1 MRILVVTGL
10 SGAGRSAA
18 LRCFEDMDFFCV
30 DNLPPKLIPMFAELC
45 AGQYEGIS
53 DVALVVDVRSGDMFH
68 DIYESLTWLKE
79 HGHDTELLYLEADLP
94 TLVGRFDLTRRT
106 HPLHHEGIT
115 LEAAIEQET
124 HMLEPLRAMADRII
138 DTTNLSARQLRS
150 AIAKIYSGKR
160 QIDVPLMT
168 IISFGF
174 KYGVPLDAD
183 IIHDMRFL
191 PNPYYIESMRH
202 CTGEDENV
210 ANYVM
215 QSTEACTYLDMVVRQ
230 IEYVLPLFA
239 HEGKTDIVVGIGCT
253 GGMHRSVAFANALYQ
268 KLNSDGHP
276 VEIVHRDIMRDQAA
290 EQAAK
295 RQDTK

>member
-1 MRILVVTGL
+1 MRIIVVTGL

-45 AGQYEGIS
+45 AGQNEGIT
-53 DVALVVDVRSGDMFH
+53 DVALVMDVRGGDMFH
-68 DIYESLTWLKE
+68 DIYESLHWLKE
-79 HGHDTELLYLEADLP
+79 HGHETELLYLEADRAAI
-94 TLVGRFDLTRRT
+94 VGRFDLTRRT
-106 HPLHHEGIT
+106 HPLHHEGMT

-124 HMLEPLRAMADRII
+124 QMLAPLRKMADRII

-150 AIAKIYSGKR
+150 AIAKLYSGKR
-160 QIDVPLMT
+160 QITLPLVT

-191 PNPYYIESMRH
+191 PNPYYIDSMRR
-202 CTGEDENV
+202 CTGEDDAV
-210 ANYVM
+210 AAYVM
-215 QSTEACTYLDMVVRQ
+215 QSAQAQTYLDMVVSQ
-230 IEYVLPLFA
+230 TEFVLPLFA
-239 HEGKTDIVVGIGCT
+239 QEGKTDIVIGVGCT
-253 GGMHRSVAFANALYQ
+253 GGMHRSVAVANALYRR
-268 KLNSDGHP
+268 LSDDGQP
-276 VEIVHRDIMRDQAA
+276 VEIVHRDIMRDRAA

-295 RQDTK
+295 KES